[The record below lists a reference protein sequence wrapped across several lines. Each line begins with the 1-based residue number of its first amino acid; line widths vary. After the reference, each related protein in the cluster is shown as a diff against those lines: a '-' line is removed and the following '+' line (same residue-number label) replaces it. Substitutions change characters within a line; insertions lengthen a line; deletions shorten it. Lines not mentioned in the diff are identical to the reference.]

1 MNNNFTVESHQER
14 RQRRAVIASALDI
27 IPDDMDFN
35 DGCIMLNILYP
46 IWKQTRLEYEEIF
59 EEPCN
64 LQKVWKEFV
73 PWYGTDLEGRIT
85 ILVLGDPDL
94 ADDEGGEA
102 NEFSFSLSPFIECL
116 RRLEDITLY
125 SCQFQRNL
133 IIYHYWKA
141 LPLQI
146 VHWYSSVTTY

>member
-1 MNNNFTVESHQER
+1 VR
-14 RQRRAVIASALDI
+14 RVQIPYSWRAV
-27 IPDDMDFN
+27 N
-35 DGCIMLNILYP
+35 DGCIMLDILYP

-64 LQKVWKEFV
+64 LRKVWKEFV

-146 VHWYSSVTTY
+146 VH